1 MKDTSSRT
9 QKQRCAIHA
18 HTHSVSLSLS
28 LSLSHT
34 HTHTHT
40 HYSPC
45 VLLQIFF
52 QLFYFK
58 ITRAVKELK
67 SNHRLIL
74 TGTPIQVSVY
84 GREQMQLQD
93 LVIESLGIS
102 LCSIYMF
109 FCSPSQNNVVDLW
122 SLFDFLMPGYLGNQ
136 RQFQERFSKP
146 ILSSRDAKSSSKEQ
160 EAGE

>member
-1 MKDTSSRT
+1 MGASAGWLCLMCVLYILYVQCIRRSAPSSVQVYLLELLHLGRRT
-9 QKQRCAIHA
+9 HHQEPKSKGVRYMHA
-18 HTHSVSLSLS
+18 HTLSLSLS
-28 LSLSHT
+28 LSLT

-45 VLLQIFF
+45 VLLEIVF

-84 GREQMQLQD
+84 GHEQMQLQD

-102 LCSIYMF
+102 SFALHCRIT
-109 FCSPSQNNVVDLW
+109 L
-122 SLFDFLMPGYLGNQ
+122 
-136 RQFQERFSKP
+136 
-146 ILSSRDAKSSSKEQ
+146 
-160 EAGE
+160 

>member
-1 MKDTSSRT
+1 MATLAVLEHSCRSSLYLALFLVT
-9 QKQRCAIHA
+9 AFAIVVSKGTVSSTRWIEA
-18 HTHSVSLSLS
+18 WSLLLMTRSGRLSVQAMEAGLSLS
-28 LSLSHT
+28 LSHTHT

-45 VLLQIFF
+45 VLLEIFF

-58 ITRAVKELK
+58 ITKAVKELK

-84 GREQMQLQD
+84 GHEQMQLQD

-102 LCSIYMF
+102 SFALHCRITLWTCGLCLIF
-109 FCSPSQNNVVDLW
+109 
-122 SLFDFLMPGYLGNQ
+122 
-136 RQFQERFSKP
+136 
-146 ILSSRDAKSSSKEQ
+146 
-160 EAGE
+160 